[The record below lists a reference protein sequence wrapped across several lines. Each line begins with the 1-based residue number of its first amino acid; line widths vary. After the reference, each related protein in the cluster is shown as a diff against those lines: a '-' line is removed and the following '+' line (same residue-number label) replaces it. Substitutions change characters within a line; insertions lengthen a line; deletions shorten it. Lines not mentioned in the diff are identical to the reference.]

1 MSNLDFYKDK
11 FVPDEKAKKEPE
23 TAEIVAIFDEE
34 PEFMCPKCGR
44 TGVDKHPAERFCVD
58 CVKAEKAR
66 LAKIHANN
74 AGWQDVAID
83 NGLDL
88 WERQPGESNWE
99 YLIWTTYMGLY
110 PYHKPTYKMVAE
122 QLNTTYSTVKQVG
135 KRWDFSVRLQAY
147 ISHCDAAMR
156 QARLEAMVEMNNAY
170 IDAAATLRSKLTEAV
185 AQVRPEQLAAKPSEL
200 VAIAKLADDMER
212 RARIDT
218 DSRIEQLATMHG
230 GGEAEAKKH
239 VTKKDDLADVVKI
252 LMDSG
257 ALGSITQIG
266 VRETT
271 TREAVLVDDN
281 GQMSKLIQG

>member
-11 FVPDEKAKKEPE
+11 FVPAEKAQIEPVGGQ
-23 TAEIVAIFDEE
+23 IVAISDEE
-34 PEFMCPKCGR
+34 PEFVCPKCGR
-44 TGVDKHPAERFCVD
+44 SGVDKHPAERFCED

-66 LAKIHANN
+66 LAKIHASN
-74 AGWQDVAID
+74 AGWQDVAVE

-88 WERQPGESNWE
+88 WERQPGETNWE

-110 PYHKPTYKMVAE
+110 PYRKPTYRMVADK
-122 QLNTTYSTVKQVG
+122 LDTTISVVKHVG
-135 KRWDFSVRLQAY
+135 SRWDFTVRLQAY
-147 ISHCDAAMR
+147 ISHCDAVMR
-156 QARLEAMVEMNNAY
+156 QARLEAMVNMNQAY

-218 DSRIEQLATMHG
+218 DSRIEALATMHG
-230 GGEAEAKKH
+230 GGEAESKKQL
-239 VTKKDDLADVVKI
+239 TKKDDLADVVKI
-252 LMDSG
+252 LMESG

-271 TREAVLVDDN
+271 TRETVLVDDN
-281 GQMSKLIQG
+281 GQMSKLLQD